1 MSDFITVARPYARA
15 AFEYAQAHKAVSAWS
30 ESLGLLAAVAKD
42 HTVEA
47 LLDNPGLSREQR
59 AELLIRI
66 CGDKLDQ
73 AGKNLIRLLAE
84 NGRLKALPEIAEQ
97 YEVYRAE
104 LEGTVEATLLS
115 AQAVSREQLA
125 KVAKAL
131 EARFGK
137 KVNLQSEVDE
147 SLIGGAIIK
156 AGDMVIDGSLK
167 SRLEKLSAAI
177 SR

>member
-1 MSDFITVARPYARA
+1 MSDFVTIARPYARA
-15 AFEYAQAHKAVSAWS
+15 AFEYAQAHKAVKAWS
-30 ESLGLLAAVAKD
+30 DSLGLLAAVVQD
-42 HTVEA
+42 PTVQA
-47 LLDNPGLSREQR
+47 LLDNPRLTREQR
-59 AELLIRI
+59 AELLIKI
-66 CGDKLDQ
+66 CSDKLDQ
-73 AGKNLIRLLAE
+73 AGKNLVKLLAE

-104 LEGTVEATLLS
+104 LEGTVEAKLLS
-115 AQAVSREQLA
+115 AQAVSEEQLT

-156 AGDMVIDGSLK
+156 AGDVVIDGSLK

-177 SR
+177 SH

>member
-1 MSDFITVARPYARA
+1 MSEFITVARPYARA
-15 AFEYAQAHKAVSAWS
+15 AFEYAQAHKAVVAWS
-30 ESLGLLAAVAKD
+30 ENLGLLAAVVKD
-42 HTVEA
+42 HTVEE
-47 LLDNPGLSREQR
+47 LLDNPRLTREQR

-73 AGKNLIRLLAE
+73 AGKNLVKLLAE

-97 YEVYRAE
+97 YEVYRTE

-115 AQAVSREQLA
+115 AQTVSAEQLA

-137 KVNLQSEVDE
+137 KVKLQSEVDE
-147 SLIGGAIIK
+147 SLIGGAIIR

-177 SR
+177 SH

>member
-1 MSDFITVARPYARA
+1 MSDYITVARPYARA
-15 AFEYAQAHKAVSAWS
+15 AFEYAQTQNAVNAWS
-30 ESLGLLAAVAKD
+30 DSLGLLAAVVKD
-42 HTVEA
+42 PTVQA
-47 LLDNPGLSREQR
+47 LLDNPRLSRGKR
-59 AELLIRI
+59 AEMLITI
-66 CGDKLDQ
+66 CDEKLDQ
-73 AGKNLIRLLAE
+73 AGKNLINLLAE

-104 LEGTVEATLLS
+104 LEGTVDATLLS
-115 AQAVSREQLA
+115 AQAVSAEQLK

-131 EARFGK
+131 ETRLGK

-177 SR
+177 LR